1 MRRQGIQHAIFQME
15 ILHPTINHVTQP
27 MTVVLAYAVSFP
39 PLSVQLKVSVSDRM
53 RTLIVAAVPIRH
65 GSPSLVQVSAQ
76 MVWVSLLNFKKCK
89 NWNSVMLI
97 LAVKLTKTPILSLCH
112 ANLALMGI
120 NFAATPL
127 LYPAPAV
134 IKSSISGKMENSTVL
149 ETPLFPK

>member
-1 MRRQGIQHAIFQME
+1 
-15 ILHPTINHVTQP
+15 
-27 MTVVLAYAVSFP
+27 MTVVLVYAVSFLA
-39 PLSVQLKVSVSDRM
+39 LSVQLKVSVSDRM

-112 ANLALMGI
+112 ANLGLMGM
-120 NFAATPL
+120 NFAATTL
-127 LYPAPAV
+127 LQPNPAV
-134 IKSSISGKMENSTVL
+134 IKRSSSGKLVYSRVL
-149 ETPLFPK
+149 VSLLLPK